1 MSGGE
6 RFRPDPS
13 EPLGLW
19 VGGGR
24 APASHPQLRAR
35 AFELSSRGA
44 RVPGRLLLPPEGSGP
59 FPLVLLQ
66 HGAGGSKQAPYIE
79 ATAGPWATRGLAVAS
94 IDFPLHGERA
104 DAKLSAQLARG
115 WSGGGGADP
124 RRRALMREVA
134 EQAVL
139 DLRRTLD
146 ALLTLPEIDAERV
159 AYAGFSLGA
168 LLGAVFCAVDPRPRA
183 AALALGGA
191 GLGPPD
197 TEAAIDPADWIGR
210 IAPRPVLLVNATRD
224 AIVPR
229 AAAEAL
235 FEAAREPRQL
245 LWFEGTHDELPG
257 AALKAMWSFLS
268 GQLGAQ
274 PGG

>member
-1 MSGGE
+1 MSGE

-19 VGGGR
+19 VGAGQ
-24 APASHPQLRAR
+24 APASHPALRAR

-59 FPLVLLQ
+59 FPLILLQ

-79 ATAGPWATRGLAVAS
+79 TTAGPWAMRGLAVAS

-104 DAKLSAQLARG
+104 DAKLSAQLERG
-115 WSGGGGADP
+115 WTGGGSDP
-124 RRRALMREVA
+124 RLLVLMRDVA

-139 DLRRTLD
+139 DLGRAVD

-168 LLGAVFCAVDPRPRA
+168 ILGTVFCAVDPRPRA
-183 AALALGGA
+183 AALALSGA
-191 GLGPPD
+191 GLGPPS
-197 TEAAIDPADWIGR
+197 IDPADWIAR

-224 AIVPR
+224 ALVPR

-245 LWFEGTHDELPG
+245 LWFEGTHDQLPG
-257 AALKAMWSFLS
+257 AALKAMWTFLS
-268 GQLGAQ
+268 AQLGVG
-274 PGG
+274 PGTDPGA